1 MYDRILT
8 YQVSIFIN
16 IIIPVPESAHP
27 HYLNLI
33 PTSSQNIPLFQSV
46 YCPYQ
51 PISISVS

>member
-1 MYDRILT
+1 MYDHILT

-33 PTSSQNIPLFQSV
+33 PTSSQNIPV
-46 YCPYQ
+46 YSPYQ

>member
-1 MYDRILT
+1 MYDHILT